1 MVRKPTPAE
10 PDLGLSVP
18 WNKQDTVEAAA
29 GLGRGEDVERRTFLA
44 LSGAAL
50 TAPAHQWLVHEPESL
65 TSTLRSGSR
74 IPAGLAD
81 RLPPMIAE
89 LRRMDDV
96 AGGGAMLSLAQQE
109 FSWVTALLNRAT
121 YDEATG
127 RKLYAALAELGQL
140 AGWAAYDDGQYGL
153 AQRYCIIALRAA
165 HSAGDRPLGAH
176 ILGCMAQQSTQQGN
190 PTEAVTL
197 SETAL
202 AGAGHGAPASLLAV
216 LYERQAEG
224 LARLHEARAC
234 MVAIDKAQTLVE
246 RMQPSDNPPWL
257 YWVSRASFLLCS
269 GRALTKLDR
278 ADRAVPL
285 LEEGAQLLGDIY
297 PRDRQLALIR
307 LAEALVRP
315 GEQQDMEA
323 AAHHGMKAI
332 WIAESLTSG
341 RGVQR
346 IRELEQQMAPHAT
359 LPAARDFMER
369 ARELAVR

>member
-109 FSWVTALLNRAT
+109 FSWVTNLLNQT
-121 YDEATG
+121 SYDEATG
-127 RKLYAALAELGQL
+127 RKLLVALAELGQL
-140 AGWAAYDDGQYGL
+140 VGWAAYDDGQYEL
-153 AQRYCIIALRAA
+153 AQRYNLAGLRAA

-176 ILGCMAQQSTQQGN
+176 ILGYMAFQSVRQGD
-190 PTEAVTL
+190 PIEAVTL
-197 SETAL
+197 TETAL
-202 AGAGHGAPASLLAV
+202 AGAGHGSPASLLAL
-216 LYERQAEG
+216 LYDRQAEA
-224 LARLHEARAC
+224 LASCHETKAC
-234 MVAIDKAQTLVE
+234 MTAIDKAQALVE
-246 RMQPSDNPPWL
+246 RMQPANDPAWL
-257 YWVSRASFLLCS
+257 YWMSRGVFLYGS
-269 GRALTKLDR
+269 GTSLIKVGHAE
-278 ADRAVPL
+278 RAVPL
-285 LEEGAQLLGDIY
+285 LEEGALISGSSY
-297 PRDRQLALIR
+297 PRDRLHALIR

-315 GEQQDMEA
+315 GEQQDVEA
-323 AAHHGMKAI
+323 AAHHGIEAVQ
-332 WIAESLTSG
+332 IAENLISG
-341 RGVQR
+341 RSVQR
-346 IRELEQQMAPHAT
+346 IRELEQQMEPQAT
-359 LPAARDFMER
+359 LPAVRDFMER
-369 ARELAVR
+369 AQGLAPR